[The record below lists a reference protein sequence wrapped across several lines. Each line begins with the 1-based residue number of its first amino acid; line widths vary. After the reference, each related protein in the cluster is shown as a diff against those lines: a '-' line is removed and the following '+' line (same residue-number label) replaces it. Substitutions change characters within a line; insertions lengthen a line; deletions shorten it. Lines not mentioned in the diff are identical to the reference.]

1 MCFSFPVFFIF
12 ISSHRY
18 FGQKPRNLG
27 ENTLMM
33 GWLPQNDLL
42 GKAGLSVCER
52 VYVFERVCVP
62 LATSLEFSPNHS
74 KIIQGKQHLC
84 GSKSLACCESDL

>member
-42 GKAGLSVCER
+42 GKAGLCVSMCMCLSM
-52 VYVFERVCVP
+52 CVP
-62 LATSLEFSPNHS
+62 LATSLEFSLNHS
-74 KIIQGKQHLC
+74 KENRTCVGL
-84 GSKSLACCESDL
+84 SLLLVVSLICK

>member
-1 MCFSFPVFFIF
+1 
-12 ISSHRY
+12 
-18 FGQKPRNLG
+18 
-27 ENTLMM
+27 MM

-62 LATSLEFSPNHS
+62 LATSLEFSLNHS
-74 KIIQGKQHLC
+74 KENRTCVGL
-84 GSKSLACCESDL
+84 SLLLVVSLICK